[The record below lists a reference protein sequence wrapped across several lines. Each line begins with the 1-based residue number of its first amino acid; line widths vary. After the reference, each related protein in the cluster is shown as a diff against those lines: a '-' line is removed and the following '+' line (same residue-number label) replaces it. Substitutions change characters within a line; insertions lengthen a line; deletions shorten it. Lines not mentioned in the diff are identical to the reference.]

1 MFNSNSGYSLADI
14 AAATGGT
21 DRNNGG
27 MWNDGGAWWIII
39 LFLFCFAGW
48 GNGFGGFGGFG
59 SNGSGFGSPSGQ
71 GWATRADINEGFALQ
86 NLQNGVTAIHQGICD
101 STYAL
106 NNSITNGFHGVD
118 SAICQLGYQ
127 TQQGFNNTN
136 VALMQGQNALATQ
149 LANCCC
155 DTRSAIQQAL
165 IISQIKTLF
174 LARLQIVA
182 ARQAVR
188 LKEALL
194 TLTIIQQQML
204 MLFKLL
210 CLIILVILL
219 TVKTL
224 ELVQFLIISAR
235 RKSMT
240 CRMRIR
246 LFVQRLLSRL
256 RTPLLQPIKK
266 LRLLRSFVDQAVIV
280 QFPHMQSQIPT
291 VAIA

>member
-155 DTRSAIQQAL
+155 DTRSAIQQASFDNL
-165 IISQIKTLF
+165 TNQNAIS
-174 LARLQIVA
+174 R
-182 ARQAVR
+182 
-188 LKEALL
+188 
-194 TLTIIQQQML
+194 
-204 MLFKLL
+204 
-210 CLIILVILL
+210 
-219 TVKTL
+219 
-224 ELVQFLIISAR
+224 
-235 RKSMT
+235 
-240 CRMRIR
+240 
-246 LFVQRLLSRL
+246 
-256 RTPLLQPIKK
+256 
-266 LRLLRSFVDQAVIV
+266 
-280 QFPHMQSQIPT
+280 
-291 VAIA
+291 